1 MGGENL
7 KLRRQKL
14 NEQVLERLLDWI
26 MDGTLSMGDHLNAE
40 KIAQQLGVS
49 RMPVREAFTMLEQLG
64 LAEAVPYVGFK
75 VIELDKQDVAEIYLI
90 RQLLEPEMA
99 AVAAQNIDEA
109 GIAEL
114 KNVHQSII
122 DEFAKR
128 EPDPRTLYRLN
139 KEFHFTLYQYA
150 KLDRLYDIIHTLWN
164 ALSFYKLVYSKQYIA
179 SKEAADDMVETHAAV
194 LKMLDARDPMKIKE
208 ILKTDLEY
216 HTKDVPEAVS
226 AIVHAKEH

>member
-75 VIELDKQDVAEIYLI
+75 VIELDKQDVAE
-90 RQLLEPEMA
+90 MA

-128 EPDPRTLYRLN
+128 EPDPRALYRLN

>member
-7 KLRRQKL
+7 KLHRQKM

-90 RQLLEPEMA
+90 RRLLEPEMA
-99 AVAAQNIDEA
+99 AVA
-109 GIAEL
+109 
-114 KNVHQSII
+114 QSANRI
-122 DEFAKR
+122 R
-128 EPDPRTLYRLN
+128 
-139 KEFHFTLYQYA
+139 
-150 KLDRLYDIIHTLWN
+150 
-164 ALSFYKLVYSKQYIA
+164 
-179 SKEAADDMVETHAAV
+179 
-194 LKMLDARDPMKIKE
+194 ARC
-208 ILKTDLEY
+208 TN
-216 HTKDVPEAVS
+216 
-226 AIVHAKEH
+226 